1 MKALAAASTCRRLLY
16 RSHVVR
22 WFSFSTAAETSPQAQ
37 DDQESLQERIA
48 RAFQFVSSPA
58 VCRILAQ
65 QGFAVVDG
73 ALGPE
78 LCSALRDEIKVV
90 LSLHPLGG

>member
-1 MKALAAASTCRRLLY
+1 MNTLTTASACRRLLS
-16 RSHVVR
+16 RAHGGR
-22 WFSFSTAAETSPQAQ
+22 WASLSTAAETRSQVQ
-37 DDQESLQERIA
+37 DDQGSLQDRIA

-58 VCRILAQ
+58 VCRVLAQ

-78 LCSALRDEIKVV
+78 ICSALRDEIKVV
-90 LSLHPLGG
+90 